1 MTKKLV
7 AILRIS
13 FLPSSDS
20 FSLFDAVITEYFF
33 SKDINVGFARLS
45 IQDLSPIS
53 NQPIKH
59 PSEKFI
65 MVFNGEIYNHLKLR
79 KYIKK
84 RQNKELLS
92 KSKSD
97 TFTMLALIEELG
109 IKKTLSLIQGMFSI
123 AVYFFEENNLFLI
136 RDHFGQKPLF
146 YTYENQKFIF
156 GSEIKSLLLLA

>member
-1 MTKKLV
+1 MCGFIGQLGELHDNERLHSALNSIKH
-7 AILRIS
+7 RG
-13 FLPSSDS
+13 PDS
-20 FSLFDAVITEYFF
+20 LNYFF
-33 SKDINVGFARLS
+33 SKDINLGFARLS

-65 MVFNGEIYNHLKLR
+65 MVFNGEIYNHMELR

-92 KSKSD
+92 RSKSD

-109 IKKTLSLIQGMFSI
+109 IKKTLNLIQGMFSI
-123 AVYFFEENNLFLI
+123 AVYFFKENNLFLI

-146 YTYENQKFIF
+146 YTLENEKLYLFH
-156 GSEIKSLLLLA
+156 K